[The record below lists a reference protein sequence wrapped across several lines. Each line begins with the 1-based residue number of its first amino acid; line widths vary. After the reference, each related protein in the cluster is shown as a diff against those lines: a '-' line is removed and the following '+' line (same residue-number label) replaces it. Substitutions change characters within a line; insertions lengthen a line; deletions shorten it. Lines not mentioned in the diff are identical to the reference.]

1 MLACLNRKITFLP
14 LNLVLSFLCRQE
26 SRRDLQ
32 YHCSLHQRVPC
43 TTEEP
48 AAKRHCYGISLPL
61 KRPQV
66 TTLPQKAMTDPYAVK
81 TSFWIIKEITV
92 RIQMSVTIKTYIFIC
107 SFSYFLTSNTTNQ
120 PALLKRFI
128 CLLFLFLM
136 GLSKESVLP
145 DCRSELLHTTPKR
158 GTEKRKD
165 FFLT

>member
-1 MLACLNRKITFLP
+1 MQTGKQERSAVPLQFTSACALYHRGACSQKAL
-14 LNLVLSFLCRQE
+14 LRHLST
-26 SRRDLQ
+26 SRF
-32 YHCSLHQRVPC
+32 
-43 TTEEP
+43 
-48 AAKRHCYGISLPL
+48 L

-136 GLSKESVLP
+136 DLSKESVLP